1 MKPDISNREEE
12 NMTSKNW
19 NEVSRRVIK
28 LIWWLYTVALKCWY
42 DIICFR
48 SLSVL
53 IWSGLI
59 SQSFLIKLVSLPHY
73 QRTLSKSK
81 LKENW
86 LLYKINILYTIAN
99 DILSNLKRK
108 RSTSKITWD
117 LRNKDKISVCNC
129 YLKKRKFILE
139 CILHRITL

>member
-1 MKPDISNREEE
+1 MKPDISNTEEE

-19 NEVSRRVIK
+19 NEVLQRVIK

-48 SLSVL
+48 PLSVL
-53 IWSGLI
+53 ILSGLI
-59 SQSFLIKLVSLPHY
+59 SQSSLIKLVSLPHY
-73 QRTLSKSK
+73 QGTLPKTK

-86 LLYKINILYTIAN
+86 LLYKINILYSIAN